1 MKYMLDTNICIGLI
15 RQKPPSLI
23 KRLTECE
30 PGDVGVSTITVA
42 ELMHGAQKSSQV
54 EKNMSA
60 LEQFLLPIEV
70 TNFDHS
76 RLRGIWFGAHILGKS
91 RKFDWL
97 HGHVDWLA
105 RFSLSVILVTNNTGE
120 FSAHLRFEGGRLD
133 GLNEQ

>member
-23 KRLTECE
+23 KRLTECA

-54 EKNMSA
+54 EKNISA

-70 TNFDHS
+70 ADFDQHASMAYGLVRASLEQAGNLIGSIDLVSGGSTNKETTS
-76 RLRGIWFGAHILGKS
+76 ARRWQVTKS
-91 RKFDWL
+91 
-97 HGHVDWLA
+97 
-105 RFSLSVILVTNNTGE
+105 
-120 FSAHLRFEGGRLD
+120 
-133 GLNEQ
+133 